1 MTVLF
6 ILNDVHDLKPTQTTT
21 ALICQT
27 LQYTQVAITDVLGL
41 GVDGEVTAQAI
52 TVNDT
57 NPEALIASI
66 GTKSRQRLPLSSC
79 QVVWVRTNP
88 ARDQRRAFAHQNV
101 LSLLV
106 IAKQQGVRVINDPQ
120 GLMLAQS
127 KIYLTQLDPS
137 VIPKTLI
144 SRDMNELLQ
153 FVDLA
158 QTPVVL
164 KPLSG
169 THGQDVFCVDGPNDK
184 NLRQIIDVLTRQG
197 WAIAQPYVPEAVHGD
212 IRVILFHGQC
222 LKVDGQ
228 YALVRRRP
236 GGSDFRSNIHAG
248 GQACPT
254 QYSKRIAQVV
264 DLIGPTLIRDGIV
277 LAGLDLIGDV
287 VVEVNVFSTGGLVD
301 AERFYERPFTEAVVA
316 RLIC

>member
-27 LQYTQVAITDVLGL
+27 LRHTEVAITDVSSL
-41 GVDGEVTAQAI
+41 GVDGQVIAHAI
-52 TVNDT
+52 TVGET
-57 NPEALIASI
+57 EPKALIASI
-66 GTKSRQRLPLSSC
+66 GEQPRRRLTLAEC
-79 QVVWVRTNP
+79 EMVWVRTNP
-88 ARDQRRAFAHQNV
+88 ARDQRRVFAHQNA

-106 IAKQQGVRVINDPQ
+106 IAKQQGARVVNDPQ

-127 KIYLTQLDPS
+127 KIYLTQLASS
-137 VIPKTLI
+137 VIPRTLI
-144 SRDMNELLQ
+144 SRDVNELIQ
-153 FVDLA
+153 FVEHA

-169 THGQDVFCVDGPNDK
+169 THGQDVFFVDGPSDK
-184 NLRQIIDVLTRQG
+184 NLRQIIDVLIRQG
-197 WAIAQPYVPEAVHGD
+197 WAIAQPYVPEAASGD
-212 IRVILFHGQC
+212 IRVILLHGQC
-222 LKVDGQ
+222 LQIDGQ

-248 GQACPT
+248 GKACPT
-254 QYSKRIAQVV
+254 QFNERISQVV
-264 DLIGPTLIRDGIV
+264 DLIGPTLIRDGIA

-301 AERFYERPFTEAVVA
+301 AEQFYNRPFTQAVVEG
-316 RLIC
+316 LL